1 MLPVDEVSMAVD
13 PDEYAS
19 LRKKLRAWAQLQ
31 VERERRREWL
41 IRIIVAALLCVWLYL
56 WIPKTPSGY
65 VISFLVHRGNI
76 VKRLATKPGQGGWL
90 SRTRVVL
97 RCAFR

>member
-19 LRKKLRAWAQLQ
+19 LRKKLRAWAQRQ

-41 IRIIVAALLCVWLYL
+41 IRIVVAALFCVWLY
-56 WIPKTPSGY
+56 WI
-65 VISFLVHRGNI
+65 IRILIRGGF
-76 VKRLATKPGQGGWL
+76 TTG
-90 SRTRVVL
+90 
-97 RCAFR
+97 